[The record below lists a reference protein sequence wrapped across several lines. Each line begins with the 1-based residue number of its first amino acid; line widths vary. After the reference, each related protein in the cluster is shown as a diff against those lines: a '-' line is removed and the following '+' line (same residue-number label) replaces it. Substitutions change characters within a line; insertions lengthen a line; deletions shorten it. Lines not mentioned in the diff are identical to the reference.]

1 MNRVYI
7 LDMSLRKFRNSN
19 PKQIRIESYKE
30 LLCANCAGMNEL
42 LFKEIVYRVGYL
54 KCEEEN
60 ITYHSIPS
68 WFQCQYC
75 EHFNKIYC
83 CTDNNHRST
92 GECSVCGKVKEITY
106 DRPSYST
113 ARTILYCAGCQPFFL
128 P

>member
-1 MNRVYI
+1 M
-7 LDMSLRKFRNSN
+7 LLHQLRNLISIIITK
-19 PKQIRIESYKE
+19 KIEPYKE
-30 LLCANCAGMNEL
+30 LSCANYAGMIEL
-42 LFKEIVYRVGYL
+42 HFKEIVYRVGYL

-60 ITYHSIPS
+60 VIYHNIPS

-83 CTDNNHRST
+83 CTDSHRSK

-113 ARTILYCAGCQPFFL
+113 GRTILYCEGFTTNSPFIRFW
-128 P
+128 